1 MSDNNKLVTKQKS
14 EIPKLADLTQNVEL
28 AWKTDSLNFLLT
40 QQPPSDWVKEHPYI
54 RGYKYLPIDKV
65 EHLLRKIFKSY
76 KIEVIK
82 TGMLMNAVE
91 VTVRVHYVDPIT
103 GDWLFQDGVAA
114 QELQTQKDS
123 GNLKLDMSNVNRGAV
138 TMALPIAKTMAV
150 KDACDHFGD
159 LFGANLNRKDVLSF
173 MPDKNLDVDSQL
185 EELKELYELKKQAIP
200 LDQLPHVKR
209 VIEDKETKSY
219 KKTFNYLTKL

>member
-40 QQPPSDWVKEHPYI
+40 QQPPADWVKEHPYI